1 MGEEEQNK
9 ELAMNLI
16 YTLDKRIPKL
26 CTQVLFSLATD
37 GKIVLT
43 FLYRE
48 NPNEEGIVIE
58 RIMLTDNKQARQ
70 IIEKLNEVIKQSET
84 IIQEKSTV

>member
-1 MGEEEQNK
+1 
-9 ELAMNLI
+9 
-16 YTLDKRIPKL
+16 
-26 CTQVLFSLATD
+26 LATD